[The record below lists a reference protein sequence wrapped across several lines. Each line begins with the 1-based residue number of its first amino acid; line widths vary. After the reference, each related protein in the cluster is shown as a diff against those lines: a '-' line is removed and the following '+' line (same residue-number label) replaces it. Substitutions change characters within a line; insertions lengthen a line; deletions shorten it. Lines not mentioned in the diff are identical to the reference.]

1 MTFKVMTWN
10 VENLFPPGSTFGPST
25 QAMYDAKLD
34 GLASVIIQEAP
45 DALALQEVGEVPGQP
60 KPLDD
65 LVQRLNGIWHQ
76 RVSTHPDGRGIR
88 VAWLSQLAISQP
100 EHVFLFPAPLQPVQ
114 SDDVGGTE
122 PSMGRGA
129 VAVTLMS
136 QLGQPVRL
144 NHRASEVQVAHVPG
158 WPIPAARRERT
169 SQVRRLRSVPARR

>member
-1 MTFKVMTWN
+1 MHCQGRGDGTGAPMTFKVMTWN

-136 QLGQPVRL
+136 
-144 NHRASEVQVAHVPG
+144 
-158 WPIPAARRERT
+158 
-169 SQVRRLRSVPARR
+169 